1 MTKKN
6 MCIVPYDQN
15 NKIIKVGQKAV
26 YKGQS
31 CIVREVFDNGVV
43 NIKYSYQSALG
54 RLCPNVMAYHLL
66 ST

>member
-43 NIKYSYQSALG
+43 NII
-54 RLCPNVMAYHLL
+54 LL
-66 ST
+66 SKCFGTFMS